1 MSKESLKGKLI
12 IITAPSGAGKTTI
25 VKHLKEVVPE
35 LAFSV
40 SATTRLKRKNEV
52 EGRDYFYKTN
62 DEFSEMVK
70 NGDLVE
76 WQEVYEN
83 QFYGTLRSEIYRIWE
98 EGKHILF
105 DIDVKGATNLKNKFN
120 EKALSIFIKPP
131 SLTVLMERLINR
143 RSETPDDLKRR
154 IKKMKEELSYE
165 SEFDISIV
173 NDDLAVA
180 LEHAEKIVRQ
190 FLAN

>member
-1 MSKESLKGKLI
+1 MSKESFKGKLI

-25 VKHLKEVVPE
+25 VRHLKEVIPE

-40 SATTRLKRKNEV
+40 SATTRLIRKNEI
-52 EGRDYFYKTN
+52 EGRDYFFKTN
-62 DEFSEMVK
+62 DEFSELIK

-98 EGKHILF
+98 ESKHILF

-120 EKALSIFIKPP
+120 DKALSIFIKPP

-143 RSETPDDLKRR
+143 RSETPDDLRRR

-173 NDDLAVA
+173 NDDLEVA
-180 LEHAEKIVRQ
+180 LQHTEKIVRQ
-190 FLAN
+190 FLVN

>member
-25 VKHLKEVVPE
+25 VKHLKEVIPE

-62 DEFSEMVK
+62 DEFNEMIK

-173 NDDLAVA
+173 NDDLTIA

>member
-1 MSKESLKGKLI
+1 MFKDSSKGKMI

-25 VKHLKEVVPE
+25 VKHLKEVIPD

-40 SATTRLKRKNEV
+40 SVTTRLKRKNEV
-52 EGRDYFYKTN
+52 HGRDYFFKTN
-62 DEFSEMVK
+62 DEFNELIK

-83 QFYGTLRSEIYRIWE
+83 QFYGTLRSEVYRIWE

-105 DIDVKGATNLKNKFN
+105 DIDVKGATHLKNKFPDRT
-120 EKALSIFIKPP
+120 LSIFIKPP
-131 SLTVLMERLINR
+131 SLTTLMERLIQR
-143 RSETPDDLKRR
+143 RSETPDDLRRR
-154 IKKMKEELSYE
+154 IRKMKEELSYE

-173 NDDLAVA
+173 NDYLDVA
-180 LEHAEKIVRQ
+180 LQHAEKIVKE
-190 FLAN
+190 FLIN